1 MWGLEK
7 EGGEREERE
16 TREEGNTEEP
26 VLNEDD
32 EVEDSGNR
40 NIDVG
45 LPSPR
50 IVARTLSGNT
60 RDEEENDADAQE
72 HLSNEDDREGE
83 EE

>member
-1 MWGLEK
+1 M
-7 EGGEREERE
+7 
-16 TREEGNTEEP
+16 
-26 VLNEDD
+26 
-32 EVEDSGNR
+32 EDSGNR

-50 IVARTLSGNT
+50 NVARTLSGNR